1 MISLVQLLKEVQTKP
16 KAILMAGPAGAG
28 KSYTLNQLG
37 LQGFTTIN
45 VDDDFEE
52 LLQKELGKSDFA
64 SMSPEELSIAAKM
77 MGKARATTK
86 EKELLATTNLN
97 NIVIDGTGASYKVIA
112 KKKKELENMGYD
124 VFMVLI
130 YVSPMTSLTRN
141 AQRGRSL
148 PTSAV
153 LKSWASVVNNIEP
166 YRQLFG
172 NNIVV
177 INNDPSD
184 ANKTFDSE
192 DIKKLFPMPKGR
204 EKSPEEIA
212 KIKTEREATNQQI
225 QALLQKEPEFD
236 SMETAKSKVNEFIR

>member
-1 MISLVQLLKEVQTKP
+1 
-16 KAILMAGPAGAG
+16 
-28 KSYTLNQLG
+28 
-37 LQGFTTIN
+37 
-45 VDDDFEE
+45 
-52 LLQKELGKSDFA
+52 
-64 SMSPEELSIAAKM
+64 
-77 MGKARATTK
+77 
-86 EKELLATTNLN
+86 LLATTNLN
-97 NIVIDGTGASYKVIA
+97 NIIVDGIGASYKVVS
-112 KKKKELENMGYD
+112 KKEEELEKMGYD
-124 VFMVLI
+124 VFMILI

-184 ANKTFDSE
+184 ANKTFNSE
-192 DIKKLFPMPKGR
+192 DIQKLFPQPKGR
-204 EKSPEEIA
+204 EKSPEEIV
-212 KIKTEREATNQQI
+212 KIKAEKEATNQQI

-236 SMETAKSKVNEFIR
+236 SMEAAKSKVNEFTR